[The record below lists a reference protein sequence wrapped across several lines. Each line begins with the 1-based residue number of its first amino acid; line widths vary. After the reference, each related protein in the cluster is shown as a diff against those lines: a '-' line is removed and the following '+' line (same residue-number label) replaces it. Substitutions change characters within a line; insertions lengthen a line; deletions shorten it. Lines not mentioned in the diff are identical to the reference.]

1 MTEPLPTE
9 PTATD
14 VLAEAVRTD
23 PSRENQTKLW
33 SATFEL
39 DRWWFVQRGEPEN
52 PQPFVGVH
60 QDQPFLMAFTTAQR
74 ARGFAIENGLVAADA
89 EVSVLALAPDDAVA
103 QAPIWLQQGI
113 AAITFDHG
121 VSGFFAPLGN
131 LPPIRAHVRGEA

>member
-1 MTEPLPTE
+1 MTAPLPTE

-23 PSRENQTKLW
+23 PSRKYQTKLW

-39 DRWWFVQRGEPEN
+39 DRWWFVRRGEPDN

-60 QDQPFLMAFTTAQR
+60 QDEPILMAFTTAER
-74 ARGFAIENGLVAADA
+74 ARGFAIENGLAPADA
-89 EVSVLALAPDDAVA
+89 EVAVL
-103 QAPIWLQQGI
+103 
-113 AAITFDHG
+113 DHG
-121 VSGFFAPLGN
+121 VSGYLAPLGN